1 MEERNILLY
10 DGMAT
15 FMVASDDTVQIER
28 EVTMYQKNS
37 WGMADP
43 SYLDVQTPA
52 TLGYWR
58 YAVRSRILQKYSRHK
73 LADDG
78 TRYGPGQAIVTPS
91 VIRAEL
97 IALLGEM
104 EEKGLLE
111 NLEAFKSGLI
121 VERNKDDRNRLDVLA
136 PPDLVNQF
144 RVFAMQTRFIL

>member
-1 MEERNILLY
+1 MEERNILLF

-15 FMVASDDTVQIER
+15 YMVASDDTVQIER

-37 WGMADP
+37 WGVADP

-58 YAVRSRILQKYSRHK
+58 YAVRSRITQKFPRCK

-78 TRYGPGQAIVTPS
+78 TRYGAGQAVVTPS

-97 IALLGEM
+97 VALHAEL

-111 NLEAFKSGLI
+111 NAAAFKAGLV
-121 VERNKDDRNRLDVLA
+121 VERNKDDRNRLDVVA
-136 PPDLVNQF
+136 TPDLVNQF
-144 RVFAMQTRFIL
+144 RIFAMQTRFVL